1 MREAEEVEKREDYLE
16 SIGDVTKQK
25 DLGGFYR
32 HIYEQKLGEEKPEQ
46 EVTEVKAP
54 EPADSTVPLKAV
66 KTPQKEQKDKKDRK
80 YRRKA
85 STDQAKSED
94 EATEVT
100 SKDKKHLQ
108 SNLDADSDFEIDSN
122 SESENENKNESK
134 ETQNE
139 AECTSEVK
147 DEINGN
153 SAETNGVEKE
163 DTPEPKPK
171 IDIWK
176 KRTVGDKFDSAVERY
191 YQRKALRESA

>member
-1 MREAEEVEKREDYLE
+1 MREAEEIEKREDYLE

-32 HIYEQKLGEEKPEQ
+32 HIYEQKLGDEKPEQ

-54 EPADSTVPLKAV
+54 VLVDSPNKAI
-66 KTPQKEQKDKKDRK
+66 KTPKKEQKEKKDRK
-80 YRRKA
+80 YRRKI

-94 EATEVT
+94 EAAEVN

-108 SNLDADSDFEIDSN
+108 SNLDADSDFEIDSSA
-122 SESENENKNESK
+122 SESEEQTKESK
-134 ETQNE
+134 EAQDKVE
-139 AECTSEVK
+139 STSDVK
-147 DEINGN
+147 EEQNGN
-153 SAETNGVEKE
+153 SAETNGVDKE

-176 KRTVGDKFDSAVERY
+176 KRTVGEQFESALERY
-191 YQRKALRESA
+191 YKRKALRESA